1 MQEESNMENKKS
13 TVVNTK
19 KRSRT
24 AYGYA
29 AAIAALTL
37 AVAIP
42 LNLLASRLN
51 VIWDMTP
58 SKLYEL
64 SDTTKKYL
72 DNLDLPDDSVNFYFL
87 MDMDYLATDDDSM
100 ALYYTLKQYSE
111 YDTINFVDF
120 DPDTNAALM
129 EELNPDG
136 YLNLSIGDM
145 IIQYGDNVRHIPAN
159 TMYQYEVSY
168 DDDGNSTVEAA
179 YFTGENYI
187 TGAIDAVVSG
197 RDTTVYFLSGH
208 GEKTLENDYTTF
220 YANLVNYNYTALSLN
235 LSTADAV
242 PDDAALIIVAA
253 PQSDLTNSETKL
265 LNDYLDN
272 GGNVTFLMSP
282 NKAEIRY
289 KNIES
294 ILEDYGL
301 GMDYDIVYETDS
313 DLHVSDDP
321 YTYQVS
327 IVASDEDYGT
337 NLTDE
342 LVDMTD
348 SGYYAFMSNS
358 RSFYQYSSSTDTS
371 LQIESLLQTVSTTD
385 ELGNSVSTAVG
396 KVYGGTDDDA
406 EDITGVPLD
415 LAMYSTSTSRGDS
428 KIVVFGNAEFID
440 DDNVSQDYM
449 IIPVYLMLT
458 TITWMYNSDLDMD
471 MGIADKERDY
481 DSLVL
486 NSESI
491 ANTVAIVFIAVPTL
505 VALSGTIVWL
515 KRRYS

>member
-1 MQEESNMENKKS
+1 
-13 TVVNTK
+13 
-19 KRSRT
+19 
-24 AYGYA
+24 
-29 AAIAALTL
+29 
-37 AVAIP
+37 
-42 LNLLASRLN
+42 
-51 VIWDMTP
+51 
-58 SKLYEL
+58 
-64 SDTTKKYL
+64 
-72 DNLDLPDDSVNFYFL
+72 
-87 MDMDYLATDDDSM
+87 
-100 ALYYTLKQYSE
+100 
-111 YDTINFVDF
+111 
-120 DPDTNAALM
+120 
-129 EELNPDG
+129 
-136 YLNLSIGDM
+136 
-145 IIQYGDNVRHIPAN
+145 
-159 TMYQYEVSY
+159 
-168 DDDGNSTVEAA
+168 
-179 YFTGENYI
+179 
-187 TGAIDAVVSG
+187 
-197 RDTTVYFLSGH
+197 
-208 GEKTLENDYTTF
+208 
-220 YANLVNYNYTALSLN
+220 
-235 LSTADAV
+235 
-242 PDDAALIIVAA
+242 
-253 PQSDLTNSETKL
+253 
-265 LNDYLDN
+265 
-272 GGNVTFLMSP
+272 MSP

-313 DLHVSDDP
+313 DLHVSDVP

-428 KIVVFGNAEFID
+428 KVVVFGNAEFID